1 MTCLKYL
8 PIAVSMLMT
17 YSTATAAALQN
28 NNMYL
33 PPTDRKTVREAD
45 DREEVGLYSRRD
57 QNYYILHVLIVPT
70 PPLLISKLSLR
81 IK

>member
-33 PPTDRKTVREAD
+33 PPSDLREA
-45 DREEVGLYSRRD
+45 SR
-57 QNYYILHVLIVPT
+57 
-70 PPLLISKLSLR
+70 
-81 IK
+81 